1 MSAMRSHGSK
11 AVRKVT
17 KKINRLLDEFELST
31 SEIRMI
37 LRQLERQL
45 QDSIEPLNAR
55 EIEDINAILVE
66 L

>member
-1 MSAMRSHGSK
+1 MRSHGSK
-11 AVRKVT
+11 TVRKVT

-55 EIEDINAILVE
+55 EIEEINAILVE

>member
-1 MSAMRSHGSK
+1 MRSHGPK
-11 AVRKVT
+11 AVRKAT
-17 KKINRLLDEFELST
+17 KKINRLIDEFELST

>member
-1 MSAMRSHGSK
+1 MRSHGSK
-11 AVRKVT
+11 TVRKVT
-17 KKINRLLDEFELST
+17 KKINRLLDEFELSI

-55 EIEDINAILVE
+55 EIEEINAILVE

>member
-1 MSAMRSHGSK
+1 MSAMRNRGSK

>member
-1 MSAMRSHGSK
+1 MRSHGPK

-17 KKINRLLDEFELST
+17 KKINRLIDEFELST
-31 SEIRMI
+31 SEIRII

>member
-1 MSAMRSHGSK
+1 MRNHGPK

-17 KKINRLLDEFELST
+17 KKINRLIDEFELST